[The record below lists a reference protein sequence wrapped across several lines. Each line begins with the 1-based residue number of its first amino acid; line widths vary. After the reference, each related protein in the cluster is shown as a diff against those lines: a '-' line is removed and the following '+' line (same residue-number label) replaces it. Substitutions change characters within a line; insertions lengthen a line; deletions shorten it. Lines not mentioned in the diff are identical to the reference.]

1 MESKGWRAAV
11 AVMALLGALPSLL
24 WAATGPW
31 PIHDDWALA
40 GAIHHQS
47 AWAAFLSLVHHPGRP
62 VAAAYYVATYRLFGA
77 HPVWHALELAVL
89 NAAATGLFVVAVK
102 RLGGARLAIA
112 AGGAWILLANR
123 GTTRFWAAMAP
134 AVLALCLLLAGVL
147 LLTHAKPRPW
157 LATALFAIAVMS
169 YEAVAALCVAA
180 LVVAWWHE
188 PQRSLRR
195 VVPLLAPVF
204 GAAGVV
210 LLNSGSRSEGTHLF
224 ANASRWF
231 PAQFGVGVFGSAR
244 LSVLLGL
251 ALLIAA
257 VLAVAHVV
265 TRHHKADVVARQVVA
280 GLAVMALGI
289 APLVAVGF
297 PVGTSGL
304 FDRGNLFA
312 DLGAAVVFGAIAC
325 AVVARL
331 NRPVAVVALAAI
343 AAVMATPLLTSL
355 HDYQLAARHG
365 RAVGAE
371 LSALGPE
378 AVAQPLVVGPPL
390 PAPGGVAALLTTWD
404 LSGYLSV
411 VFDDPHV
418 QARVATTPTDF
429 ATAREPL
436 RFDWRTD
443 QLSGRSTPT
452 S

>member
-1 MESKGWRAAV
+1 MAV
-11 AVMALLGALPSLL
+11 LGALPSLI
-24 WAATGPW
+24 WAATRPW

-47 AWAAFLSLVHHPGRP
+47 AFAAFTSLVHHPGRP

-89 NAAATGLFVVAVK
+89 NGVVTALFVVVVR
-102 RLGGARLAIA
+102 RLGGTRLAIA
-112 AGGAWILLANR
+112 AGGAWVLLGNR

-147 LLTHAKPRPW
+147 LLTRVKPRTW
-157 LATALFAIAVMS
+157 VATALFAAAVLA

-180 LVVAWWHE
+180 VVVAWWHQ
-188 PQRSLRR
+188 PVANRSFRR
-195 VVPLLAPVF
+195 LAASVAPVF

-210 LLNSGSRSEGTHLF
+210 LLNSGSRSGSAHLF

-231 PAQFGVGVFGSAR
+231 PAQFGVGVFGNAR

-251 ALLIAA
+251 ALLISS
-257 VLAVAHVV
+257 VVAVAHVV
-265 TRHHKADVVARQVVA
+265 ARGRAADMVARQVVA
-280 GLAVMALGI
+280 GLAVMALGL

-297 PVGTSGL
+297 PVGTAGL

-312 DLGAAVVFGAIAC
+312 DLGTAIVFGAIAC

-331 NRPVAVVALAAI
+331 NRPLAVAALVSVAGVLAS
-343 AAVMATPLLTSL
+343 PLLTSL
-355 HDYQLAARHG
+355 HDYELAAHRG

-371 LSALGPE
+371 LAALGPG
-378 AVAQPLVVGPPL
+378 AVARPLVVGPPL
-390 PAPGGVAALLTTWD
+390 PARGGVAALLTTWD
-404 LSGYLSV
+404 TTGYLSV
-411 VFDDPHV
+411 VFDDPKV
-418 QARVATTPTDF
+418 QARFATTPADF
-429 ATAREPL
+429 ATATEPL